1 MIETHYLS
9 KRAHA
14 RVLIDKF
21 GASFTAEEIA
31 NMNKAI
37 AEADQYRASQG
48 RELTDIKWEQVAERH
63 CPELYQLFYRD
74 LSSDGAHATI
84 NALERFL
91 VVDGGGQITDFKAA
105 PDGSGLIEVLSAA
118 CLVFLWSAGPY
129 AETNGLSDAGT
140 ALSERW
146 QAFATLPGAFP
157 RAAGVTS

>member
-1 MIETHYLS
+1 MIETHYRS

-48 RELTDIKWEQVAERH
+48 RELTDIKWEQVAER
-63 CPELYQLFYRD
+63 PRNGTLSLYQLFYRD

-84 NALERFL
+84 DALERFL
-91 VVDGGGQITDFKAA
+91 VVDGGGQITDFKVRPTGA
-105 PDGSGLIEVLSAA
+105 DLSK
-118 CLVFLWSAGPY
+118 C
-129 AETNGLSDAGT
+129 
-140 ALSERW
+140 
-146 QAFATLPGAFP
+146 
-157 RAAGVTS
+157 